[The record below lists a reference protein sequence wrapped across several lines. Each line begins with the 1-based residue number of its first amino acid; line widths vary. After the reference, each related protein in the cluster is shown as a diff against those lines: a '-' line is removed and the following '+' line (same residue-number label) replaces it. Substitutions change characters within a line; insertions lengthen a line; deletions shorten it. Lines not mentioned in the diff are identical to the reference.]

1 MNSVVKNKAKEVF
14 APEDA
19 NLFGFMPK
27 RVIAVHMVNLVLT
40 FLRMYID
47 FHGGYTS

>member
-1 MNSVVKNKAKEVF
+1 MNSAVKNKDKEVF
-14 APEDA
+14 APEDVRS
-19 NLFGFMPK
+19 FGFMPK
-27 RVIAVHMVNLVLT
+27 RVTAVHMVNLVLT